1 MSRKG
6 RDFRKNTYYHIY
18 NRGNNKAK
26 VFREPDDKRIFLDFL
41 YKYNREYK
49 IRIEAYCIM
58 ESHFHLV
65 IKTGVCPYKLSLLM
79 QRFMTTYCMYIN
91 RKYKRVGHVFQ
102 GRYNAKPIDSDD
114 GLTRVKEYLLENP
127 VKAGLVQHAQDYK
140 WTRVC
145 P

>member
-1 MSRKG
+1 MSRKR

-18 NRGNNKAK
+18 NRGNNKSK
-26 VFREPDDKRIFLDFL
+26 VFREPDDKRLFLDFL
-41 YKYNREYK
+41 YKYNQDYK

-58 ESHFHLV
+58 ENHFHLV
-65 IKTGVCPYKLSLLM
+65 IKTGACPCKLSLLM

-91 RKYKRVGHVFQ
+91 KKYRRVGHVFQ
-102 GRYNAKPIDSDD
+102 GRYNASAIESVK
-114 GLTRVKEYLLENP
+114 GLARVKEYLLDNP
-127 VKAGLVQHAQDYK
+127 VKAGLVQHAHDYK